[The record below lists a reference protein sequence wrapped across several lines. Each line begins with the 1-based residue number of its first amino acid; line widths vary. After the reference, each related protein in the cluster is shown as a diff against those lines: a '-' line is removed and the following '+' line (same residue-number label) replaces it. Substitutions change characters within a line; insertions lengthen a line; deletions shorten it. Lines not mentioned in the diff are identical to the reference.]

1 MVRRVGARRMISVP
15 FRRWF
20 RAFALGCVAVALVAA
35 VSAGS
40 AKIVD
45 SGSTNTSGY
54 TIVVQTDGS
63 ASIVVQQ
70 SATQSSTP
78 KAFTLSKDT
87 ATKLFAD
94 LAAARTANAVTV
106 PCMKSASFG
115 TTLRIAWQGW
125 TSPDLS
131 CPAKDALGAALI
143 SDVQAVREA
152 SGIGTL
158 PLRHAS
164 PNGPPR

>member
-1 MVRRVGARRMISVP
+1 MTSAP
-15 FRRWF
+15 FNRCC
-20 RAFALGCVAVALVAA
+20 RAFALGCVAVALLAA
-35 VSAGS
+35 VPVGS

-45 SGSTNTSGY
+45 SGSTNASGY

-63 ASIVVQQ
+63 ASVAVQGN
-70 SATQSSTP
+70 ATQSATP
-78 KAFTLSKDT
+78 KAFTLSKD
-87 ATKLFAD
+87 AVTKFFAD
-94 LAAARTANAVTV
+94 LAAARKGSAITV

-115 TTLRIAWQGW
+115 TTLRITWQGW

-131 CPAKDALGAALI
+131 CPPKDSLGAALI
-143 SDVQAVREA
+143 SDVQAIREA

-164 PNGPPR
+164 PSEPPH